1 VRDRYRGQEGRFQLT
16 GMRPGTRLCDAQP
29 MLRCLIVD
37 DSPRFL
43 EAARRLLERQGIT
56 VVGVA
61 SNSAEALQRA
71 EELRPDVTLL
81 DIDLGGESGLEL
93 ARRLHG
99 KAGLALAPVI
109 LISTHAEQDYAEL
122 IAASPAVGFLPK
134 TALSGVAIRDLLAG
148 HGDRGRPVS
157 GPPGR

>member
-1 VRDRYRGQEGRFQLT
+1 MSFQLA
-16 GMRPGTRLCDAQP
+16 GMRPGTPTCDPEP

-43 EAARRLLERQGIT
+43 DAARGLLERQGVT

-61 SNSAEALQRA
+61 SNSAEALRRA

-99 KAGLALAPVI
+99 QPGPAPAPAPVI

-122 IAASPAVGFLPK
+122 IAASPAIGFLPK
-134 TALSGVAIRDLLAG
+134 TALSGDAIRELLAG
-148 HGDRGRPVS
+148 HGDGDTGR
-157 GPPGR
+157 R